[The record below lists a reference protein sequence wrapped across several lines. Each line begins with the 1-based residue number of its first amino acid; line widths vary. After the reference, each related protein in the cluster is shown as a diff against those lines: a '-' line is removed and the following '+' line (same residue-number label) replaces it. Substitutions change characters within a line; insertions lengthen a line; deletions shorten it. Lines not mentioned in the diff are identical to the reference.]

1 LKQPNPADLPLMRTR
16 LLVLF
21 TALPL
26 ALAQPPAT
34 SPAASLIG
42 RWRSV
47 ETSKGGIG
55 AVYKFN
61 ADGTLDFS
69 PGAIVDMPYRVE
81 GDQLILPPATTT
93 GPEMKSTLTWPSNNV
108 LRMSMQGQSEE
119 YQRQSAP
126 DSRDRLLGEW
136 LTWREM
142 DGQKM
147 PEQMFFYPGGK
158 SLLVIRFTTQKGR
171 YSVTNG
177 RLVGELGGRVG
188 LDGAFDFA
196 NGVLSIHRSNGRV
209 TKLARY

>member
-1 LKQPNPADLPLMRTR
+1 MRTP

-21 TALPL
+21 AALPL
-26 ALAQPPAT
+26 AMAQTPAT
-34 SPAASLIG
+34 NAAASLIG

-55 AVYKFN
+55 AVYEFR
-61 ADGTLDFS
+61 ADGTIDFS

-93 GPEMKSTLTWPSNNV
+93 GPEMKSTITWPSSDV
-108 LRMSMQGQSEE
+108 LRMSTQGQSET
-119 YQRQSAP
+119 YQRQGKA
-126 DSRDRLLGEW
+126 DARDRLLGEW
-136 LTWREM
+136 LTSREM
-142 DGQKM
+142 DGQRM
-147 PEQMFFYPGGK
+147 PVQMFFYPTGK

-177 RLVGELGGRVG
+177 RLVAQFGGRVG
-188 LDGAFDFA
+188 LDGTFEIT